1 MHRSA
6 PSATSLDERISEARS
21 QLQRTPE
28 WHPEFE
34 RRLFHLI
41 SLVDERD
48 ERAPAPRIRMAGQ
61 GCRHS

>member
-1 MHRSA
+1 MTQHSA
-6 PSATSLDERISEARS
+6 CPASLDDRIRDARR

-34 RRLFHLI
+34 LRLLHLI

-48 ERAPAPRIRMAGQ
+48 EGASALRPTVAMQ
-61 GCRHS
+61 GYGSA